1 MTILAE
7 PMGSLLFLIYNFI
20 GNYGISIILFTIIVK
35 IILLPLTIK
44 QTKSMKNM
52 QEIQPKVK
60 QLQEKYKNDKEKLNV
75 KMMELYKEHNVN
87 PMGGC
92 LPLLVQFP
100 IIIGLFTALRQP
112 WEYVFSID
120 YLQTYTD
127 VQLSALEAGEG
138 LIQALETAY
147 ISMDTSFLW
156 LPNLSEPDTWI
167 LPILAAALT
176 YLSSATMSANKEVQQ
191 TQKMMTYFFPV
202 LIFVMGSDVIT
213 AGFPAGLTLYW
224 VVNSGA
230 QIIQQ
235 LIINKPEFLRKG
247 DRS

>member
-1 MTILAE
+1 MSILAE
-7 PMGSLLFLIYNFI
+7 PMGSLLKLVYDLI
-20 GNYGISIILFTIIVK
+20 GNYGISIIVFTIIVK
-35 IILLPLTIK
+35 MILLPLTIK

-60 QLQEKYKNDKEKLNV
+60 ALQEKYKDDKEKLNV

-87 PMGGC
+87 PLGGC

-100 IIIGLFTALRQP
+100 IIIGLFTALREP
-112 WEYVFSID
+112 WNYVFSMS
-120 YLQTYTD
+120 Q
-127 VQLSALEAGEG
+127 EAYE
-138 LIQALETAY
+138 L
-147 ISMDTSFLW
+147 MDTSFLW

-167 LPILAAALT
+167 LPITAAALT
-176 YLSSATMSANKEVQQ
+176 YFSSATMSAGKEVQQ

-202 LIFVMGSDVIT
+202 LIFFMGSDAIS

-224 VVNSGA
+224 VINSGA

-235 LIINKPEFLRKG
+235 LIINRPSLPMKG
-247 DRS
+247 DSN